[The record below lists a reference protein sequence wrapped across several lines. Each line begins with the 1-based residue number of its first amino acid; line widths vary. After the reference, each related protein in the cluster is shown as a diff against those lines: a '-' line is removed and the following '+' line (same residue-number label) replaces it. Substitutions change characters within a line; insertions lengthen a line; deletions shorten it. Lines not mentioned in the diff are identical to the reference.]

1 MRFLILFLLTLSAIP
16 AFSQVPTVPTNV
28 SATATSGSAV
38 TVTWTASTG
47 GAGIT
52 YQVFR
57 DGDPKGSPTS
67 NTTFNDTGLTPGTA
81 YSYTVAAINTS
92 GASAQSVADTVTTP
106 NTPAV
111 PTGLRGT
118 AGTEGVALRWN
129 SVSGATGY
137 KIFRD
142 GEEIDTSTL
151 ASFLDTDVDPAKT
164 YKYAVAATNAS
175 GDSSKSAEITIT
187 TKGDG
192 SQREAVWTREFEAVD
207 GDFDGIVTFNEYLSG
222 HPKSNLPEVV
232 MLHRF
237 RSSDDDASDDL
248 TVDEY
253 IAHFGGKTVKR
264 PSKAQ
269 IFTLADVFSDIGNG
283 DGVLDIFEY
292 ALTLNRGTKE
302 SIIQK
307 KFDKLDK
314 NGSGFL
320 SQVEFGIR
328 YGTGEN

>member
-1 MRFLILFLLTLSAIP
+1 MRFFILFLLALSALP
-16 AFSQVPTVPTNV
+16 AFSQAPTVPTNV
-28 SATATSGSAV
+28 QATATSGTAV
-38 TVTWTASTG
+38 TVTWNASTG
-47 GAGIT
+47 ATGIT
-52 YQVFR
+52 YRVYR
-57 DGDPKGSPTS
+57 NGTKTGSDTS
-67 NTTFNDTGLTPGTA
+67 NLTFSDTGLTPGTA
-81 YSYTVAAINTS
+81 YSYTVTS
-92 GASAQSVADTVTTP
+92 VNGPDESAQSVAATVTTP
-106 NTPAV
+106 NSPAV

-129 SVSGATGY
+129 AVSGATEY
-137 KIFRD
+137 VIFRN
-142 GEEIDTSTL
+142 GTEIDTST
-151 ASFLDTDVDPAKT
+151 STTFLDADVDPATT
-164 YKYAVAATNAS
+164 YKYSVASSNAS
-175 GDSSKSAEITIT
+175 GDSAKSAEITIT

-192 SQREAVWTREFEAVD
+192 STRDAVWTREFEAVD
-207 GDFDGIVTFNEYLSG
+207 GDFDDVVTFNEYLSG

-253 IAHFGGKTVKR
+253 IAHFGGKNIKR

-269 IFTLADVFSDIGNG
+269 MFTLADVFSDIGDG

-292 ALTLNRGTKE
+292 ALTLNRGTPDAVV
-302 SIIQK
+302 QK